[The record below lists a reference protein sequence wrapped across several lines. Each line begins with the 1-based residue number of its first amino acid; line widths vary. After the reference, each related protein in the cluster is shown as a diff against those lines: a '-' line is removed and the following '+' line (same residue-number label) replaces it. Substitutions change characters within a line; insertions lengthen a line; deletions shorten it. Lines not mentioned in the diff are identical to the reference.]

1 MVESLGHK
9 KFVVHLLGQVLV
21 GQVFSLLL
29 QSMEMEASRRK
40 ESKMSKNNVS
50 GHCNT
55 PHRFQLTLLT
65 IATLVLLHKGL
76 AEEGRPYFMEAFPR
90 NE

>member
-1 MVESLGHK
+1 
-9 KFVVHLLGQVLV
+9 
-21 GQVFSLLL
+21 
-29 QSMEMEASRRK
+29 
-40 ESKMSKNNVS
+40 MSKKYVS

-90 NE
+90 RISTTY